1 MEETTP
7 SVLAPF
13 GSSAV
18 DLEGIHPETFYF
30 LLFPFVSIF
39 GYFFGLL
46 LGHKTVT
53 FIYAARCSLLT
64 PNYSEISHRRA
75 V

>member
-30 LLFPFVSIF
+30 LLFPFVF
-39 GYFFGLL
+39 HFLL
-46 LGHKTVT
+46 LFRFVT
-53 FIYAARCSLLT
+53 RSSK
-64 PNYSEISHRRA
+64 P
-75 V
+75 